1 MLNSKPKAFIFVGAN
16 ASGKSTFISHL
27 LDNKIIEG
35 TYINP
40 DLILKEELQL
50 EETLENY
57 IKAFEIAEV
66 RRRELLESK
75 KDMIVETVFS
85 TQEKVDFLFKLKEQ
99 GYDVVTF
106 FTNTEDEQVNVLYLY
121 NRVKQGGHDVPI
133 RKLID
138 RKEKCFNNVK
148 KSIANIDCLILI
160 DNSRI
165 NEPPIIAKS
174 IFKGNVCFDNLN
186 DLQIN
191 WIDELTNDL
200 IFDNSNIQE
209 SHLQLCNNIINSM
222 GKYKDTLV
230 KTYSEKNKILQ
241 QK

>member
-1 MLNSKPKAFIFVGAN
+1 MQNKPKAFIFVGAN

-27 LDNKIIEG
+27 LDNKIIDG
-35 TYINP
+35 SYINP
-40 DLILKEELQL
+40 DLILKEELKL
-50 EETLENY
+50 EETLDNY
-57 IKAFEIAEV
+57 VKAFELAEQ
-66 RRRELLESK
+66 RRNELLANK

-85 TQEKVDFLFKLKEQ
+85 TQEKVDFLFKLKEH

-133 RKLID
+133 RKLIE
-138 RKEKCFNNVK
+138 RKAKCFNNVK
-148 KSIANIDCLILI
+148 NSIKNIDCLILI

-186 DLQIN
+186 DLEIN

-200 IFDNSNIQE
+200 VFDNSNIQE
-209 SHLQLCNNIINSM
+209 NHLELCNNIINSM
-222 GKYKDTLV
+222 SSYKHILA